1 MDKHSIG
8 KTISALRKS
17 KGWTQVELA
26 EQLNISDK
34 TVSKW
39 ESEAGYPELTM
50 FPLIADL
57 FGVSIDYLMTGKE
70 MPAEIITMSK
80 AELCAKNDDISMLD
94 QIDQNHIDESGH
106 NLAYYVSKYE
116 SINVYNQCNDL
127 KMDLITNIKMA
138 LIANN
143 ISRLERYHIDDRL
156 DSIKL
161 QFIKNIADDLEIEFA
176 YREADKQAY
185 ALRQEALKKENML
198 KRACIKH
205 SVGDNL
211 VNIYFQPCSD
221 DYDHTDI
228 FLYIPEKTEE
238 TTTGGR
244 YGPVKKEN
252 ILSWVL
258 IMKAGAEKGMFF
270 KSITGLAYGRYAFIA
285 KQFDK
290 NNNLLVETDYIEFRI
305 EKQYYFFGDQGNICV
320 I

>member
-1 MDKHSIG
+1 MNKYQKYLLLRDKSSFLFESCAPKGEICNG
-8 KTISALRKS
+8 DTYGSYEADSSCFLIKQDPDITKTIY
-17 KGWTQVELA
+17 EL
-26 EQLNISDK
+26 S
-34 TVSKW
+34 VSKNSYPFIKSVHTKKNGVYTEVPLLKSHKNTSRSLPS
-39 ESEAGYPELTM
+39 ESN
-50 FPLIADL
+50 
-57 FGVSIDYLMTGKE
+57 IDEKFL
-70 MPAEIITMSK
+70 IIT
-80 AELCAKNDDISMLD
+80 DF
-94 QIDQNHIDESGH
+94 
-106 NLAYYVSKYE
+106 
-116 SINVYNQCNDL
+116 
-127 KMDLITNIKMA
+127 
-138 LIANN
+138 
-143 ISRLERYHIDDRL
+143 DDRI

-161 QFIKNIADDLEIEFA
+161 QFIKNIADDLEIEFV